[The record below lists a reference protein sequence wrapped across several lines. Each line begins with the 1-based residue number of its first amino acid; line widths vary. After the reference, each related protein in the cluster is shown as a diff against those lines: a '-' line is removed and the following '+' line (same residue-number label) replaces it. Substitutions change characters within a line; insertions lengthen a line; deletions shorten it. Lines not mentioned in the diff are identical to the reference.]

1 MIRTTTLG
9 AGFVALALLF
19 GCDKS
24 PAEAQKDAREAQR
37 RAEQESAKVQRRADE
52 IAQQAQAKAT
62 EAAQRA
68 EQIFVKAR
76 NDFRTQLEK
85 DLNELSVQID
95 DLKLRASK
103 ATGKSKLELDAALK
117 SLEEQ
122 RLAFKRDLDMWE
134 KTTAQDFEAM
144 KARLNAALAAMKKSL
159 NDASSRI

>member
-24 PAEAQKDAREAQR
+24 PAEAQNDARE
-37 RAEQESAKVQRRADE
+37 VQRRADE
-52 IAQQAQAKAT
+52 IAQQAQAKAA

-68 EQIFVKAR
+68 EQTFVRAR

-85 DLNELSVQID
+85 DLNDISIQID

-103 ATGKSKLELDAALK
+103 ATGKSKLELDAAVK
-117 SLEEQ
+117 SLDEQ
-122 RLAFKRDLDMWE
+122 RLAFKRDLDMLE
-134 KTTAQDFEAM
+134 KTTAQNFEAM
-144 KARLNAALAAMKKSL
+144 KARLNAALAAMKRSL